1 MTGNRFYSI
10 PKALWILLV
19 LFMVPIWNADAGES
33 TASKKPKIDAKQPI
47 QIVSDRLDA
56 YNEKK
61 LVVFSGN
68 AVATQADR
76 VIRSDKL
83 LLYYR
88 KDAGETRKSAQKDA
102 GEMGE
107 LEKIEAKGRVSV
119 TQGEKIVTGDDAVY
133 FQDTQKIVM
142 TGNAV
147 MREGRNVIR
156 GDRIVV
162 FLDEDRGI
170 VESNENKRVK
180 AIIYP
185 EDEKDKVKDKKGGRR

>member
-1 MTGNRFYSI
+1 MTNSPRCVI
-10 PKALWILLV
+10 VLALWIMFV
-19 LFMVPIWNADAGES
+19 LMVAPLWNLDAAES
-33 TASKKPKIDAKQPI
+33 VVKRKPRIDGNKPI

-68 AVATQADR
+68 AVATQSDR
-76 VIRSDKL
+76 VIKSDRL

-88 KDAGETRKSAQKDA
+88 KGTAKQEKASPKGGGD
-102 GEMGE
+102 MGE
-107 LEKIEAKGRVSV
+107 LEKIEAKGSVTV
-119 TQGEKIVTGDDAVY
+119 TQGEKIVTGDDAVF
-133 FQDTQKIVM
+133 FQDTQKIIM

-156 GDRIVV
+156 GDRIIV

-170 VESNENKRVK
+170 VESGENKRVR
-180 AIIYP
+180 AVIYP
-185 EDEKDKVKDKKGGRR
+185 EDEKDKDKKVDSR

>member
-1 MTGNRFYSI
+1 
-10 PKALWILLV
+10 
-19 LFMVPIWNADAGES
+19 MVPVLSVGAGES
-33 TASKKPKIDAKQPI
+33 AAKKKPKIDANQPI

-88 KDAGETRKSAQKDA
+88 KNAGEAGKSVQTGA

-119 TQGEKIVTGDDAVY
+119 TQGEKVVTGDDAVF

-142 TGNAV
+142 MGNAV

-162 FLDEDRGI
+162 YLDEDRGI
-170 VESNENKRVK
+170 VESDENKRVK

-185 EDEKDKVKDKKGGRR
+185 EDEKDKGKDKKGGRR